1 MKPADPSAVANTPLV
16 TAAVPPVIAAAT
28 RDAAPC
34 QPRRHPH
41 RSEGMKRRFARYPS
55 ILALGLALTTTMA
68 AFSAAAPPT
77 SAVAGPWTLAHD
89 ASPAFSP
96 DGNTVVFARG
106 SGATRRLFTAH
117 RHDGVWSP
125 AQRVA
130 FSDRWMDLEPAMAPD
145 GRYLVFISNRPAN
158 GTGKALDGDWGG
170 QAWPGRGGNLWRV
183 DRVGDGW
190 GKPVRLPDSV
200 NSSSTTFSPAV
211 ASDGSV
217 YFMRAN
223 PADGSFRL
231 YVSRRVH
238 GRYQNAV
245 ALALGT
251 AAGRSDFDPAV
262 APDQS
267 FLVFSSDRPPAP
279 ANGNDLFIAFA
290 RPGGWGAP
298 VDLGLAGSEARL
310 GADRTMLYYTAPDH
324 RIHRVSLA
332 PWLRQRSAH

>member
-1 MKPADPSAVANTPLV
+1 M
-16 TAAVPPVIAAAT
+16 
-28 RDAAPC
+28 
-34 QPRRHPH
+34 
-41 RSEGMKRRFARYPS
+41 RSHCRLP
-55 ILALGLALTTTMA
+55 ILALILGNALAASAWAATTV
-68 AFSAAAPPT
+68 APPL
-77 SAVAGPWTLAHD
+77 AAGPWMLEHD

-106 SGATRRLFTAH
+106 SGATRRLFAAH
-117 RHDGVWSP
+117 RHDGAWSP

-130 FSDRWMDLEPAMAPD
+130 FSDHWMDLEPAMAPD

-190 GKPVRLPDSV
+190 GTPVRLPDSV
-200 NSSSTTFSPAV
+200 NRSSTTFSPAV
-211 ASDGSV
+211 AGDGSV

-231 YVSRRVH
+231 YVSRREH
-238 GRYQNAV
+238 GHYQNAV

-251 AAGRSDFDPAV
+251 GAGRSDFDPAV

-290 RPGGWGAP
+290 VPGGWSAP

-310 GADRTMLYYTAPDH
+310 GANRTMLYYTAPDH

-332 PWLRQRSAH
+332 PWLRQRPAR

>member
-1 MKPADPSAVANTPLV
+1 M
-16 TAAVPPVIAAAT
+16 
-28 RDAAPC
+28 
-34 QPRRHPH
+34 
-41 RSEGMKRRFARYPS
+41 RSHYRLS
-55 ILALGLALTTTMA
+55 ILALILGSALAASTWAATT
-68 AFSAAAPPT
+68 AAPPL
-77 SAVAGPWTLAHD
+77 AAGPWTLEHD
-89 ASPAFSP
+89 ASPAFTP
-96 DGNTVVFARG
+96 DGDTVVFARG
-106 SGATRRLFTAH
+106 SGATRRLFAAH
-117 RHDGVWSP
+117 RRDGEWSV
-125 AQRVA
+125 AQGVA

-158 GTGKALDGDWGG
+158 GTGKALDGNWGG

-183 DRVGDGW
+183 DRVGNGW
-190 GKPVRLPDSV
+190 GTPVRLPDSV
-200 NSSSTTFSPAV
+200 NGSSTTFSPAV

-231 YVSRRVH
+231 YRSRYLH
-238 GRYQNAV
+238 GRYQSAI

-251 AAGRSDFDPAV
+251 GDGRSDFDPAV

-290 RPGGWGAP
+290 VPGGWSAP
-298 VDLGLAGSEARL
+298 VDLGMAGDEARL

-332 PWLRQRSAH
+332 PWLRHRPAR